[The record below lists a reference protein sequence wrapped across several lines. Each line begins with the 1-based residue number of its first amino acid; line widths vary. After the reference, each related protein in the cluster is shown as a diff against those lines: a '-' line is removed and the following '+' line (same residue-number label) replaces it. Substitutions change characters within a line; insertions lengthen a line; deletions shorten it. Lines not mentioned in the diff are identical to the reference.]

1 MIKRK
6 TDSLS
11 GSNLRSSTAGFTLIE
26 VMVAVGIFA
35 VIASIVGPALFQFL
49 EIRERASAKQEQLES
64 LQKTFLFL
72 ANDLRYAANRLGK
85 DKFGDAADATLVV
98 GDDALLE
105 LTTAYPDLNLG
116 GLAVPRRVSW
126 RLEDGVL
133 QRLQSPVMDPDSD
146 TRRLQQTLLSD
157 VRDIEIEMSS
167 IEDGRDN
174 TSKRWEEK
182 TRLPDKISVT
192 IELENKTEYQR
203 VFTMLG
209 GNSLDAVAASLN
221 SSSTGI
227 PGGDSPPRDEDEN

>member
-1 MIKRK
+1 
-6 TDSLS
+6 
-11 GSNLRSSTAGFTLIE
+11 
-26 VMVAVGIFA
+26 
-35 VIASIVGPALFQFL
+35 
-49 EIRERASAKQEQLES
+49 
-64 LQKTFLFL
+64 
-72 ANDLRYAANRLGK
+72 
-85 DKFGDAADATLVV
+85 
-98 GDDALLE
+98 
-105 LTTAYPDLNLG
+105 
-116 GLAVPRRVSW
+116 
-126 RLEDGVL
+126 
-133 QRLQSPVMDPDSD
+133 
-146 TRRLQQTLLSD
+146 
-157 VRDIEIEMSS
+157 MSS